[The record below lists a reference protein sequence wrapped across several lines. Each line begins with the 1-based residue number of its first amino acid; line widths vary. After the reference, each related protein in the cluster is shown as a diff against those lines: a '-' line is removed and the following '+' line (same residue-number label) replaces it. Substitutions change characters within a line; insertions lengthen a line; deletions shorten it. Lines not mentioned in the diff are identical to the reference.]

1 MKIKSMRSFAVV
13 LAAGAVVACNSAY
26 QSDSASKESADISSL
41 SPQEAST
48 QETGTSTSMPALSV
62 TSGAYPTTKTV
73 AQVDNYHGVK
83 VNDPYRWLEA
93 QDTPEVK
100 AWVDAQNALA
110 KPLLSALPSHE
121 RYTERLTALW
131 DYEKYSTPYIVNSK
145 VFYTY
150 NNGLQNQYVMYV
162 SSDAEGEGKGEGN
175 FDVLI
180 DPNTLSDDG
189 TVSMASTEV
198 SPQAGYLAYTLS
210 DGGSDWKTVHVRDVS
225 TKQDMNDI
233 VSGVKFTNIA
243 WLPDETGFYYSRYP
257 QDENG
262 EYDDSQTVSIYF
274 HQLGTEQGEDKLV
287 FKFDDKPTWNPY
299 PEVIQDGKTLLISV
313 FEGYQSNGVYAKSLT
328 EERPLVPIFDKWDGR
343 YELIGE
349 EGNMLFF
356 SSTENAPTGKV
367 IQVSLTDSPASDTS
381 STGKVVSD
389 RTTIIQSR
397 DATLRGVSLLG
408 GKLFVRYLKDVK
420 ANVVVFDTKGNKLEE
435 LAFSDIGN
443 VSGFNGSK
451 NANSTFYKLT
461 GFTNPGQVF
470 KYDLDTGTS
479 SVFKTIDTG
488 VNYDNYVTKQVFYTS
503 KDGTQVPMFIVHK
516 KGIELD
522 GNNKT
527 LLYGY
532 GGFNISLLPS
542 YSISRMVWVEQGNVL
557 AIANIRGG
565 GEYGEQWHQ
574 AGTKLNKQNVFDDFI
589 SGANFL
595 IDKGYTSSEKLAVQG
610 GSNGGLL
617 VGAVITQRPDLFA
630 AALPAVGVLDMLRYH
645 TPSANARA
653 WSSDYGLSEDKEQ
666 FEALYA
672 YSPLH
677 NTKAGTCYPATMV
690 TTGDHD
696 DRVVPWHSYKFAAQL
711 QADQGCDNP
720 VLLKVETR
728 AGHGAGTPTW
738 MRIQGYADQW
748 AFLEAALH

>member
-1 MKIKSMRSFAVV
+1 
-13 LAAGAVVACNSAY
+13 
-26 QSDSASKESADISSL
+26 
-41 SPQEAST
+41 
-48 QETGTSTSMPALSV
+48 
-62 TSGAYPTTKTV
+62 
-73 AQVDNYHGVK
+73 
-83 VNDPYRWLEA
+83 
-93 QDTPEVK
+93 
-100 AWVDAQNALA
+100 
-110 KPLLSALPSHE
+110 
-121 RYTERLTALW
+121 
-131 DYEKYSTPYIVNSK
+131 
-145 VFYTY
+145 
-150 NNGLQNQYVMYV
+150 
-162 SSDAEGEGKGEGN
+162 
-175 FDVLI
+175 
-180 DPNTLSDDG
+180 
-189 TVSMASTEV
+189 
-198 SPQAGYLAYTLS
+198 
-210 DGGSDWKTVHVRDVS
+210 
-225 TKQDMNDI
+225 
-233 VSGVKFTNIA
+233 
-243 WLPDETGFYYSRYP
+243 
-257 QDENG
+257 
-262 EYDDSQTVSIYF
+262 
-274 HQLGTEQGEDKLV
+274 
-287 FKFDDKPTWNPY
+287 
-299 PEVIQDGKTLLISV
+299 
-313 FEGYQSNGVYAKSLT
+313 
-328 EERPLVPIFDKWDGR
+328 
-343 YELIGE
+343 
-349 EGNMLFF
+349 
-356 SSTENAPTGKV
+356 
-367 IQVSLTDSPASDTS
+367 
-381 STGKVVSD
+381 
-389 RTTIIQSR
+389 
-397 DATLRGVSLLG
+397 
-408 GKLFVRYLKDVK
+408 
-420 ANVVVFDTKGNKLEE
+420 

-451 NANSTFYKLT
+451 NADSTFYKLT

-720 VLLKVETR
+720 ILLKVETR